1 MDKQEALSHF
11 YKEYFIPALAES
23 IEDVETKFNQY
34 RTELALHV
42 ENSFW
47 EICLLVN
54 TMQSKQEKD
63 PIAYIHYSLMRTSI
77 LEENYLYRVEAY
89 SNKWYL
95 DEQACMSVYDA
106 SWAYQSISMMKEQLV
121 AEQRKYMGLLNPADV
136 ENMIQSALK
145 YFHQFVVSLIKSV
158 VSQLVQLQE
167 YQSIQ
172 KADRLYIRS
181 GEYKDISETLYID
194 DVGTQDESKFKL
206 ALIEEQEDIL
216 IYENFRE
223 NKLLSMDVIAKD
235 LRYSDFSYSDFKQC
249 KFVDCVLIGTCW
261 RDSDLRDANF
271 DGSWLIDADFSG
283 SDLRGAY
290 FGTASGQ
297 ANREGA
303 ARSPGLLGI
312 NFSYA
317 NLNDANLANVR
328 FFENVQFKGA
338 SMQGTVISLQHKGK
352 MSLTDS
358 QINSIHWME

>member
-11 YKEYFIPALAES
+11 YKEYFIPGLAES

-42 ENSFW
+42 ENSFR

-63 PIAYIHYSLMRTSI
+63 PIAYIHYSLMRTSV
-77 LEENYLYRVEAY
+77 LEESYLYRVEAY

-106 SWAYQSISMMKEQLV
+106 SWAYQSISMMKEKLV
-121 AEQRKYMGLLNPADV
+121 VEQRKYMGLLNPADI

-145 YFHQFVVSLIKSV
+145 YFHQFIVSLIKSV

-172 KADRLYIRS
+172 KSDRLYIRS

-194 DVGTQDESKFKL
+194 DIRTHDESKFKL
-206 ALIEEQEDIL
+206 ALIDEQDIL
-216 IYENFRE
+216 IYENFRG
-223 NKLLSMDVIAKD
+223 NKLLSIDVIAKD
-235 LRYSDFSYSDFKQC
+235 LRYSDFSYSDFKRS

-261 RDSDLRDANF
+261 RESDLREADF
-271 DGSWLIDADFSG
+271 DGSWLTDADFSG

-297 ANREGA
+297 AIRDGA

-312 NFSYA
+312 NFSEA
-317 NLNDANLANVR
+317 NLNAANLAHVR
-328 FFENVQFKGA
+328 CFENVQFKGA
-338 SMQGTVISLQHKGK
+338 SMQGTAISLQQKGK
-352 MSLTDS
+352 MNLSDS
-358 QINSIHWME
+358 QINSIDWIE